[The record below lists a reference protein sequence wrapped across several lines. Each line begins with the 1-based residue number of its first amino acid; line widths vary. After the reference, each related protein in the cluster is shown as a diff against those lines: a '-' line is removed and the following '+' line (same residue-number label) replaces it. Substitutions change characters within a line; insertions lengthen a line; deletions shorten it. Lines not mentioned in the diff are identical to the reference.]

1 MEYKYTKFGTPT
13 NEGQL
18 SFIDEMKECGKLIGG
33 IVIALIA
40 LAVTIAI
47 PVALF
52 SHFGWW
58 AIFLL

>member
-1 MEYKYTKFGTPT
+1 MENKYTKFGTPA

-18 SFIDEMKECGKLIGG
+18 SFIEEMKEYGKLLGG
-33 IVIALIA
+33 IVVVLVA
-40 LAVTIAI
+40 LAVTIAVY
-47 PVALF
+47 VALF

>member
-1 MEYKYTKFGTPT
+1 MEYTKFGTPA

-18 SFIDEMKECGKLIGG
+18 SFVEEMKECGKLLGG
-33 IVIALIA
+33 TAFVLTA
-40 LAVTIAI
+40 LAVMIAI